1 MFSDYFFESM
11 ILLKH
16 SFCWDWIDV
25 LYFVTNQRANRK
37 ELSED
42 LTQKIIN
49 WNNID
54 QKIFEK
60 ANSTFW
66 SRYNKIPNLEL
77 LKNEFQI
84 ETEKVKRFCLL
95 DAGRE
100 CKPNDPKCSRA
111 VGVKLKGFAL
121 RPEAEKSQ
129 LCQSMVLPELEYT
142 KRLFKKQWPG
152 WSHFYG

>member
-1 MFSDYFFESM
+1 MNL
-11 ILLKH
+11 I
-16 SFCWDWIDV
+16 
-25 LYFVTNQRANRK
+25 K

-84 ETEKVKRFCLL
+84 ETGNIVDIILIINILHFTIYFYLEKVKRFCLL
-95 DAGRE
+95 DAGRDR
-100 CKPNDPKCSRA
+100 KPNDPKCSRA
-111 VGVKLKGFAL
+111 VGVKLKGVA
-121 RPEAEKSQ
+121 RKKS
-129 LCQSMVLPELEYT
+129 T
-142 KRLFKKQWPG
+142 NNF
-152 WSHFYG
+152 